1 MIKRGYLP
9 IHGAMVN
16 IVMNNGNSANV
27 VIMGDSGAGKSEC
40 LEAFRSLSEDYISD
54 MTIVFDDMGVL
65 KLNDGG
71 KPLAFGTEIGAFVRL
86 DDLDAGYA
94 FKEIDRS
101 IFMNP
106 DKINARLVMP
116 VASYKDIIKGYPIDL
131 FLYANNYE
139 EVKEGMEE
147 IDFFT
152 NPKDAIDVCK
162 RGARM
167 AKGTTT
173 ELGLVTSYFANPFGP
188 VQKQELVDVLLVQYF
203 DEFFKSGVK
212 VGQIRTS
219 LGIEGQ
225 EKYGPKKAAKKLF
238 ELIIK

>member
-1 MIKRGYLP
+1 
-9 IHGAMVN
+9 
-16 IVMNNGNSANV
+16 
-27 VIMGDSGAGKSEC
+27 
-40 LEAFRSLSEDYISD
+40 
-54 MTIVFDDMGVL
+54 
-65 KLNDGG
+65 
-71 KPLAFGTEIGAFVRL
+71 
-86 DDLDAGYA
+86 GYA

-139 EVKEGMEE
+139 EVKDRMKE
-147 IDFFT
+147 INFFT
-152 NPKDAIDVCK
+152 NSKDAIDVCK

-188 VQKQELVDVLLVQYF
+188 VQKQELVDVLIVDYF
-203 DEFFKSGVK
+203 KEFFKTGVK

-219 LGIEGQ
+219 LGIAGQ
-225 EKYGPKKAAKKLF
+225 EKDGPKKAAKKLF
-238 ELIIK
+238 DLIIK

>member
-1 MIKRGYLP
+1 
-9 IHGAMVN
+9 
-16 IVMNNGNSANV
+16 
-27 VIMGDSGAGKSEC
+27 
-40 LEAFRSLSEDYISD
+40 
-54 MTIVFDDMGVL
+54 
-65 KLNDGG
+65 
-71 KPLAFGTEIGAFVRL
+71 
-86 DDLDAGYA
+86 
-94 FKEIDRS
+94 
-101 IFMNP
+101 MNP

-139 EVKEGMEE
+139 EVKDGIEE

-152 NPKDAIDVCK
+152 NPEDAIYVCK

-188 VQKQELVDVLLVQYF
+188 AQKQELVDVLLVQYF
-203 DEFFKSGVK
+203 EEFFKSGVQ

-225 EKYGPKKAAKKLF
+225 EKYGPRKAAKKLF